1 MSIFTEEKKSIT
13 EIEMKYLV
21 LKMKDGIDIDFLIKK
36 WQRFK
41 KLGKDDYY
49 SNVDVEMIACDLVNA
64 VLRNK

>member
-1 MSIFTEEKKSIT
+1 MSIFTKEKTQIT

-21 LKMKDGIDIDFLIKK
+21 LKMKDSIDINFLIKK

-49 SNVDVEMIACDLVNA
+49 SDVAIQMIACDLVNA
-64 VLRNK
+64 ILRNK